1 MWVSYQ
7 EAIVTKNKDINVMK
21 ITAPTTQATIHPL
34 YFDLLRFASEVR
46 RQSRDKVVPPI
57 DPNLYSN
64 NNFWQQTYRW
74 SQVCLNMFVL
84 NCISNEIKMKWDLAV
99 HILQGGSSCPLFPS
113 GIGI

>member
-21 ITAPTTQATIHPL
+21 ITAPTTQAAIHPL

-74 SQVCLNMFVL
+74 SQVCLSEHVCL
-84 NCISNEIKMKWDLAV
+84 KIYLIK
-99 HILQGGSSCPLFPS
+99 
-113 GIGI
+113 

>member
-1 MWVSYQ
+1 MLKLKPAVQSSLYSFHLKGWRAVWVSYQ
-7 EAIVTKNKDINVMK
+7 EAIVTKNRDINVMK
-21 ITAPTTQATIHPL
+21 ITAPTTQAAIHPL

-84 NCISNEIKMKWDLAV
+84 KYI
-99 HILQGGSSCPLFPS
+99 
-113 GIGI
+113 